1 MKWRHFRP
9 DQISKFSLLSPNVGE
24 YIKCR
29 WQFQKNWL
37 FELNSW
43 FIFYIKQ
50 ITIWLCSLKRTCV
63 VVKWTIIWPFMFK
76 IQHLKYV
83 RLGVKLFYLESDLLC
98 LLFGFKYECKSHSG
112 DESLDGTPIHR
123 YLVWSIIASFCR
135 HSNTLTFWFHRYLMM
150 FYLPLLDICVR
161 IPCIPPKN

>member
-1 MKWRHFRP
+1 
-9 DQISKFSLLSPNVGE
+9 
-24 YIKCR
+24 
-29 WQFQKNWL
+29 
-37 FELNSW
+37 
-43 FIFYIKQ
+43 
-50 ITIWLCSLKRTCV
+50 
-63 VVKWTIIWPFMFK
+63 MFK

-135 HSNTLTFWFHRYLMM
+135 HSLLIPQISNDVLSPSIRYLCSNPMHSSQELNGY
-150 FYLPLLDICVR
+150 FT
-161 IPCIPPKN
+161 